1 MAVKGNSDDFF
12 DQVAESVTDSDNFFE
27 DLEKDVNPAI
37 YEDNPPEEQVTPA
50 AVAQP
55 DSISDSG
62 IDWDNDDNP
71 YKKRYSDSSREA
83 QSQKAKAEVNS
94 EYDAIINVMK
104 KDPGLITHVQDYLEG
119 GSKPTSSLPED
130 FIFDADEAMSDP
142 NSTSAQVFRGEVER
156 IVAQRVGQSEKQLN
170 EKMAVSENQRQTR
183 AEARKWMIGR
193 GMSEE
198 GFADMMAKADE
209 HQISYD
215 DIYTILN
222 QDKIK
227 KNVSKST
234 KKDVMDQMKSV
245 RQAPTTASATGNA
258 DTEGITEDDRI
269 FDYIKNVNTDN
280 LFDS

>member
-12 DQVAESVTDSDNFFE
+12 DQVAGKVTDSDNFFE

-37 YEDNPPEEQVTPA
+37 YDDNPPEEQATPA
-50 AVAQP
+50 ATTQP
-55 DSISDSG
+55 DSVSDSG
-62 IDWDNDDNP
+62 IDWEADDNP

-83 QSQKAKAEVNS
+83 QTKKAEAEENS
-94 EYDAIINVMK
+94 QYNAIINVMK

-119 GSKPTSSLPED
+119 GSKPTNNLPDD
-130 FIFDADEAMSDP
+130 FIFDPDEAMTDP
-142 NSTSAQVFRGEVER
+142 NSTSARVFRDQVEH

-170 EKMAVSENQRQTR
+170 ERMTQNEQQRQTR
-183 AEARKWMIGR
+183 ADARKWMASR

-198 GFADMMAKADE
+198 EFAGMMAKADE

-245 RQAPTTASATGNA
+245 RQAPTTASGAGSA
-258 DTEGITEDDRI
+258 DAESITEDERI